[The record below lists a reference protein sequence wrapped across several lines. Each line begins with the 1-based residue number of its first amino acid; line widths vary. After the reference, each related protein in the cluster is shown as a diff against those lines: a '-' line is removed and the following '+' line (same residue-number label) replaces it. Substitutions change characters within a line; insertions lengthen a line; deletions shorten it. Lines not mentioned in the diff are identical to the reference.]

1 MIKRI
6 LIDTN
11 LIVRYLIKDNKE
23 QFKFAEEFFELVRIG
38 KVKAYLEQT
47 VFTETIFVLS
57 NIYLIPRETIAST
70 LFDLIMYKG
79 IFNSE
84 KDVLIESLNI
94 FSDTKLHI
102 VDCILVAKA
111 KLEKIEIKTFD
122 KELIKYSIDN

>member
-1 MIKRI
+1 MIKGI

-23 QFKFAEEFFELVRIG
+23 QFKIAEEFFELVRIG

-102 VDCILVAKA
+102 VDCILAAKA

-122 KELIKYSIDN
+122 KELIKYSS